1 MYGWRARIGLLVPCS
16 NTTAEIEFA
25 RMAPEGVSVH
35 TGRVWQEEPTDDDGK
50 AEKLIAMS
58 RRAPERARELA
69 EVQPGVIVWACTS
82 ATFAAGPGSD
92 VEIARAI
99 EQASG
104 VPAIVTSTAVILALR
119 ALGVRRLGMATP
131 YIEDIARR
139 EKRFFE
145 ASVPGLQI
153 LRVHNLGL
161 RENLPKGRL
170 YPEGTYQAGRLVDA
184 PEVEAI
190 FLSCTNWRA
199 IEIIES
205 LERDLGKPVITS
217 NQASM
222 WAALGRLGIAGP
234 RGYGR
239 LFDCPLPTTAP
250 VGQLV

>member
-1 MYGWRARIGLLVPCS
+1 MYGWRGRIGLLVPCS

-35 TGRVWQEEPTDDDGK
+35 TGRVWQEEPRDDAGK

-69 EVQPGVIVWACTS
+69 EVRPAIIVWACTS

-92 VEIARAI
+92 VEVARAI

-104 VPAIVTSTAVILALR
+104 VPAITTSTAVALALR
-119 ALGVRRLGMATP
+119 TLGVRRIGMATP
-131 YIEDIARR
+131 YIEDIAQR

-145 ASVPGLQI
+145 ATVPGLSI
-153 LRVHNLGL
+153 LAVHNLGL
-161 RENLPKGRL
+161 RENLPKGML
-170 YPEGTYQAGRLVDA
+170 FPEATYQAARAVDA
-184 PEVEAI
+184 PDAEAI
-190 FLSCTNWRA
+190 FVSCTNWRA
-199 IEIIES
+199 IEIIEP

-222 WAALGRLGIAGP
+222 WAALARLGVAGP

-239 LFDCPLPTTAP
+239 LFEQPLPTAQP
-250 VGQLV
+250 AGVLV